1 MTHTHTNL
9 SSQVIKWDLI
19 QTTDHILD
27 DQCDVGNL
35 NLPTYL
41 ISPGNELS
49 SKSYISKTEKNLKVR
64 LSYLVD
70 SSSFQSQIVS
80 TIPNVNIIV
89 KQVKNRCHLMCKPFK
104 IRWIFYKT
112 FKEFSSRQISLVAS
126 SYHSSTVYEAIFLIL
141 IFFKFFSASLFQQLA
156 FYIFFIGFFFHF

>member
-49 SKSYISKTEKNLKVR
+49 RE
-64 LSYLVD
+64 
-70 SSSFQSQIVS
+70 
-80 TIPNVNIIV
+80 
-89 KQVKNRCHLMCKPFK
+89 
-104 IRWIFYKT
+104 
-112 FKEFSSRQISLVAS
+112 
-126 SYHSSTVYEAIFLIL
+126 
-141 IFFKFFSASLFQQLA
+141 
-156 FYIFFIGFFFHF
+156 

>member
-1 MTHTHTNL
+1 MHTNL

-80 TIPNVNIIV
+80 TTIPNVNIIV

-126 SYHSSTVYEAIFLIL
+126 SYHISTVYEAIFLIL
-141 IFFKFFSASLFQQLA
+141 NFLNFSLHLFSNS
-156 FYIFFIGFFFHF
+156 